1 MVIVSQADLLAR
13 LDSYRWTF
21 HRDGERLNVA
31 VDFSHIPHL
40 QESAMWLTAVG
51 VSETLP
57 IRGIANRA
65 EGDPLPVLAGV
76 LLARAC
82 DRLGADTGLVSDPGY
97 DAVIAEYHAEAG
109 ADAE

>member
-31 VDFSHIPHL
+31 VDFTLAPGSREPF
-40 QESAMWLTAVG
+40 MWLSASDVAERLPVRLEVG
-51 VSETLP
+51 C
-57 IRGIANRA
+57 N
-65 EGDPLPVLAGV
+65 PLPRTAGV

-82 DRLGADTGLVSDPGY
+82 ERLEADSGLVSDPGY
-97 DAVIAEYHAEAG
+97 DAVIAEYQAAPG
-109 ADAE
+109 TDAE

>member
-1 MVIVSQADLLAR
+1 MLIASQTDLLAR

-21 HRDGERLNVA
+21 HRDGERLNIA
-31 VDFSHIPHL
+31 VDFALDPGSREPL
-40 QESAMWLTAVG
+40 MWLSASDVAERLP
-51 VSETLP
+51 VRSEA
-57 IRGIANRA
+57 GGN
-65 EGDPLPVLAGV
+65 PLPRTAGV

-82 DRLGADTGLVSDPGY
+82 ERLGADTGLVSDPGY